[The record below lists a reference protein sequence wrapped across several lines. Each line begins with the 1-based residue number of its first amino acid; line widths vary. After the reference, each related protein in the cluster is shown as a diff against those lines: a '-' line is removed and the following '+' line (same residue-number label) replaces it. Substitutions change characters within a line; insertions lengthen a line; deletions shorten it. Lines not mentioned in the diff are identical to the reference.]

1 MKSVH
6 KSVLIWYSPAQMCD
20 LVTDVAKYPEFLPW
34 CSSGKA
40 AAPDADGSY
49 VAEVGM
55 RFASINQAFA
65 TRNRLD
71 YPHRLQMDL
80 ESGPF
85 RKLHGIW
92 QFLALPGDTQ
102 ACRVELDLRYDFN
115 PLLAAVLGPVFDK
128 IANSMVE
135 GFVQRAEQV
144 YG

>member
-20 LVTDVAKYPEFLPW
+20 LVKDVAQYPAFLPW
-34 CSSGKA
+34 CSSGKV
-40 AAPDADGSY
+40 APADADGSY

-55 RFASINQAFA
+55 RFASINQSFA
-65 TRNRLD
+65 TRNRFD

-85 RKLHGIW
+85 RTLQGTW
-92 QFLALPGDTQ
+92 QFWALEGEAQ
-102 ACRVELDLRYDFN
+102 ACRVELDLRYDFH
-115 PLLAAVLGPVFDK
+115 PLLSAVVGPVFDK
-128 IANSMVE
+128 IANTMVDS
-135 GFVQRAEQV
+135 FIARAEQV